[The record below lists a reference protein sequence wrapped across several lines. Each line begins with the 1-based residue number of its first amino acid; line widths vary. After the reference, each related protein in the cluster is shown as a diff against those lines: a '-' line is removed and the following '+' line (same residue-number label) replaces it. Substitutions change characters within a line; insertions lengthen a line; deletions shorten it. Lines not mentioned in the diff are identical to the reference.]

1 MCVYSQPRP
10 PCQPKMMRMT
20 NLVDVLFPSF
30 RCVHR
35 SAHGGRIEAYF
46 EHRVYT
52 CIYIQYKYLAFR
64 VILES
69 E

>member
-30 RCVHR
+30 RCVRLHMAEGLTFIR
-35 SAHGGRIEAYF
+35 T
-46 EHRVYT
+46 RVYT

>member
-30 RCVHR
+30 SMCT
-35 SAHGGRIEAYF
+35 SAHGGRIDLYSNKG
-46 EHRVYT
+46 VYMY
-52 CIYIQYKYLAFR
+52 IYPIQ
-64 VILES
+64 ILS
-69 E
+69 I